1 MRRKIIDDENIWMI
15 FLKLNWFYYDPSRVA
30 TFSIDVD
37 VTCSSDKVVFNN
49 FLRIDATDR
58 SKISSDQKRQ

>member
-15 FLKLNWFYYDPSRVA
+15 FLKLNWFYYDPSRRVA

-37 VTCSSDKVVFNN
+37 VTCSPDKVTPFI
-49 FLRIDATDR
+49 FREHSL
-58 SKISSDQKRQ
+58 